1 MKINLKQTIFFLTFI
16 AFSVGSVTLMTAAF
30 YVAPMTIYLPF
41 TAEPVLV
48 SGADI
53 GAILGI
59 GALASLYLL
68 LETIK
73 K

>member
-1 MKINLKQTIFFLTFI
+1 MRIDIRQIILFLAFVG
-16 AFSVGSVTLMTAAF
+16 FSVGSVVLMTATF

-41 TAEPVLV
+41 AVEPVIV
-48 SGADI
+48 SGVDI

-59 GALASLYLL
+59 GAIASLYLL
-68 LETIK
+68 LETGK